1 MIVYVKGKK
10 GLPNKYKLNDKLAF
24 INEAKSVVKNGVE
37 SVVKSVVKNGVE
49 SVVQTVAIDK
59 LNKTKQNKKENNAN
73 ALSKKEFGEF
83 S

>member
-24 INEAKSVVKNGVE
+24 INEA
-37 SVVKSVVKNGVE
+37 KSVVKNGVE